1 MKDSPST
8 WLTMGVV
15 TLLGGAAAYMRDL
28 LAGEKFAWWHL
39 CAKLT
44 ISAFAGVVVFTLLRE
59 CGLSPELASAGAG
72 IAGHAGSSMIAVLE
86 RMLLAALDVIV
97 KRAS

>member
-8 WLTMGVV
+8 WFTMALV

-28 LAGEKFAWWHL
+28 LAGEKFAWWRL
-39 CAKLT
+39 CAKLV

-59 CGLSPELASAGAG
+59 FNVSAEMSSAGAG
-72 IAGHAGSSMIAVLE
+72 IAGHAGSSIITVLE
-86 RMLLAALDVIV
+86 RMLVAVLESAG
-97 KRAS
+97 KR